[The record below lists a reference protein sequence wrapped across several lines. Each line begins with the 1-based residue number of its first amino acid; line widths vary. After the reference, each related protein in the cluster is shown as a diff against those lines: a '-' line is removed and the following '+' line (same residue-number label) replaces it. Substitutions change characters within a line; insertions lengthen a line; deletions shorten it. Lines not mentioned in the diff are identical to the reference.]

1 MQESTYAFL
10 FTLSMCHS
18 FPTSFRSFAD
28 NHLGFA
34 ICLMRLIRWSYQFFS
49 PRLRSLSSPCIA
61 GALSNDYFKGIDF
74 DSVFLR
80 RYKKGTSM
88 DIKPLLECLKVVQS
102 LPKRFLLKDLLD
114 ELCRSF
120 KNVHLW

>member
-1 MQESTYAFL
+1 MFDAVDKMVISVFL
-10 FTLSMCHS
+10 PASAV
-18 FPTSFRSFAD
+18 P
-28 NHLGFA
+28 
-34 ICLMRLIRWSYQFFS
+34 YS
-49 PRLRSLSSPCIA
+49 PRIA